1 MKMWVSFFCWFSFVT
16 AFGQVEQRVL
26 DESPAN
32 MFTYSNG
39 GIYFKDES
47 FYRKY
52 LGGKSIH
59 SPYSRN
65 TDQKPGFKYYH
76 ESYKMKD
83 STIVSIDSFNDTQF
97 YFRRYIEM
105 LGNDSIL
112 TEGELKVNFSKFCVE
127 EIMFRDYHNEDSLA
141 LDTLYEVEAI
151 GTWSINIDSNSFELG
166 EYSNGKKEGKWLVLN
181 ATLNKCYKDFVKV
194 ERIYQNGNLLTEVI
208 VDLSLTASLLEQ
220 QKIIMCTWFSAL
232 GEHEFI
238 GLNRNSNK
246 SIEVFTSDSLK
257 QVRTTAGLSSIKF
270 LANNTFK
277 GTQRFRCGTGRTVND
292 YRPNGSWEMT
302 KVGFISLN
310 EEEYKIE
317 YLTRSALVLTRKYE

>member
-26 DESPAN
+26 DEAPAN

-47 FYRKY
+47 FYKKY

-97 YFRRYIEM
+97 YYRRYLEM
-105 LGNDSIL
+105 SGNDSVL
-112 TEGELKVNFSKFCVE
+112 TEGELKVNFSKFCIE
-127 EIMFRDYHNEDSLA
+127 ETMMYVRAFEDSLF
-141 LDTLYEVEAI
+141 LDTLYEVEPI
-151 GTWSINIDSNSFELG
+151 GTWSINIDSNTFELG

-181 ATLNKCYKDFVKV
+181 ATLNKCYKDFVTV
-194 ERIYQNGNLLTEVI
+194 ERTYQNGNLLTEVI
-208 VDLSLTASLLEQ
+208 VDLSLSASLLEQ
-220 QKIIMCTWFSAL
+220 QQIIQCSWFSAL
-232 GEHEFI
+232 GEHESI

-257 QVRTTAGLSSIKF
+257 QVRTTVGLSSIKF
-270 LANNTFK
+270 HSNNTFE
-277 GTQRFRCGTGRTVND
+277 GSQRFRCGVGLTKDD
-292 YRPNGSWEMT
+292 YAPKGSWEMT
-302 KVGFISLN
+302 KVGYITLN
-310 EEEYKIE
+310 ELEYKIE
-317 YLTRSALVLTRKYE
+317 YLTRSTLVLTRKYK